1 MVPLKPRACGGSEEI
16 QNEVFCD
23 SDWGGCEK
31 TRKSTSGGYVTV
43 QGAVVSAWSK
53 TQGPVALSS
62 AEAEFMAL
70 VKGATEGLS
79 VKNFLEETG
88 FATSQLVLW
97 TGSSAALDMTV
108 MRASKVKHMSLKFFF
123 LKDKVDSVEVVVQK
137 VAGKENPADLLTK
150 GVSREVLHYLRH
162 TFAC

>member
-1 MVPLKPRACGGSEEI
+1 
-16 QNEVFCD
+16 
-23 SDWGGCEK
+23 
-31 TRKSTSGGYVTV
+31 
-43 QGAVVSAWSK
+43 
-53 TQGPVALSS
+53 
-62 AEAEFMAL
+62 MAL

-97 TGSSAALDMTV
+97 TDSSAALDMTV
-108 MRASKVKHMSLKFFF
+108 KRVSKVKHMSLEFFF
-123 LKDKVDSVEVVVQK
+123 LEDKVDSGEVVVQK

>member
-1 MVPLKPRACGGSEEI
+1 MA
-16 QNEVFCD
+16 
-23 SDWGGCEK
+23 
-31 TRKSTSGGYVTV
+31 V

-53 TQGPVALSS
+53 TQGPAALSS

-79 VKNFLEETG
+79 VKNFPEETG

-97 TGSSAALDMTV
+97 TDPSAALDMTV
-108 MRASKVKHMSLKFFF
+108 KRVSKVKHVSLKFFF
-123 LKDKVDSVEVVVQK
+123 LKDKVDSGEVVVQK